1 MALKTDIRG
10 MVWKYPDT
18 FVVGREQ
25 VRQYAKAVK
34 SADAGQL
41 STRPR
46 PPNSVT
52 TRSLRRSTFA
62 SIFAVMIQNH
72 FFQHVD
78 VGLETMQ
85 IVQVDQKF
93 HFHRPIKVGDEL
105 TGTMY
110 VESVDERFGADIVTT
125 RNVCADENGDDRD
138 GGVHDADGPR
148 GRQLDLGEVGSR
160 DGSGHPHGRRRKQPE
175 RRERGLVPSAGGAL
189 HSALG
194 VFPVQRAVRRFQID
208 RTGSARFV

>member
-34 SADAGQL
+34 SAEPATVDEAAAAELGHD
-41 STRPR
+41 
-46 PPNSVT
+46 
-52 TRSLRRSTFA
+52 SLIAPLTFA

-78 VGLETMQ
+78 VGMETMQ

-93 HFHRPIKVGDEL
+93 HFHRPIKVGDAL

-110 VESVDERFGADIVTT
+110 IETVDERFGADIVTT
-125 RNVCADENGDDRD
+125 RNVCTDPDGTVVMEAYTTLMGHEGDNSISAKWDPETGQVVRTAVSGNGHGAD
-138 GGVHDADGPR
+138 
-148 GRQLDLGEVGSR
+148 
-160 DGSGHPHGRRRKQPE
+160 
-175 RRERGLVPSAGGAL
+175 
-189 HSALG
+189 
-194 VFPVQRAVRRFQID
+194 
-208 RTGSARFV
+208 